1 MPFADDTAIPIPPP
15 DVKNKTEQLSMNNDF
30 LKMLMKLAGLL
41 LTASLAN
48 VASAVVPSNTQLPTV
63 SGTLTVG
70 STITVNPG
78 VWNGERPI
86 TFAYKYQVCSATG
99 TNCVVAPGLFPNGPR
114 PTLLLIQVQ
123 RRHSLSLSMDCRK
136 TDRTAAKPFSN
147 FSQRVQVFH

>member
-1 MPFADDTAIPIPPP
+1 
-15 DVKNKTEQLSMNNDF
+15 MNNDF

-78 VWNGERPI
+78 AWNVRQLAPIAWLRP
-86 TFAYKYQVCSATG
+86 VC
-99 TNCVVAPGLFPNGPR
+99 FP
-114 PTLLLIQVQ
+114 
-123 RRHSLSLSMDCRK
+123 MDRGQPCC
-136 TDRTAAKPFSN
+136 
-147 FSQRVQVFH
+147 